1 MWTEANMDMENDTGI
16 MQKLRSLFVPQIPP
30 ALEGG
35 RVQLLRGDTTSAA
48 HSADEDEI
56 RKSFNFTYGQP
67 LVQFVSQNLVD
78 GENEENICPAVTRV
92 GVVFGMEAESPGAHN
107 VIAGIFDALK
117 AHNNKSILFGFVGGT
132 EGLCSQNALVV
143 TDDMLK
149 SYRNQGGS
157 DLLEQSSEKIHDFQH
172 MEEARRS
179 CITLKLDGLVFVGG
193 CSTNTDAARL
203 AEYFKSRKCQ
213 TTVVGVPVTLEGDLK
228 NEFVETDVGFDTVC
242 KFSSQLIGNICLDA
256 LSAGKYYFFIR
267 LMGKEASHVALE
279 CSFQSHPNLVIL
291 GEEVATSNMTLS
303 QVTNRICDAVQ
314 ARADKG
320 KYHGV
325 IVLSE
330 GLIENIVDTQLL
342 IQEIKGLLK
351 EGISTQKC
359 PSLLSPWAAALLKS
373 LPLLIQKQ
381 LLEEMETEGLNYLSN
396 IETEKLLA
404 KLVEEELGK
413 RKEAGTYTAKKLDS
427 VCHFLG
433 YRSRGALPSNFD
445 CNYAFTL
452 GQLAFFLVMHSLNGY
467 MATVTNLSQPVSK
480 WRCGA
485 VPFTAMLTVDKR
497 PKDCNAVIPGE
508 LAIHSEKVNLK
519 GKPIRLLL
527 QNAEKR
533 LMDDVYISSGPI
545 QYQGPGS
552 DSRIMTVSI
561 EAED

>member
-1 MWTEANMDMENDTGI
+1 MGMENDMGTLQ
-16 MQKLRSLFVPQIPP
+16 MVRSSFVPQIPP

-35 RVQLLRGDTTSAA
+35 RVKLLRGDTTSAS
-48 HSADEDEI
+48 HSSDEAEI
-56 RKSFNFTYGQP
+56 KKSFQFTYGQP
-67 LVQFVSQNLVD
+67 LVQVVSQNFVD
-78 GENEENICPAVTRV
+78 DGNEENIGSTVTRV

-132 EGLCSQNALVV
+132 EGLCSQNTLVV
-143 TDDMLK
+143 TDDMLRA
-149 SYRNQGGS
+149 YRNQGGC
-157 DLLEQSSEKIHDFQH
+157 DLLGKSSKKILDFQQI
-172 MEEARRS
+172 EEARSS

-193 CSTNTDAARL
+193 CGANTDAARL

-242 KFSSQLIGNICLDA
+242 KFSSQIIGNICLDA
-256 LSAGKYYFFIR
+256 LSAGKYYFFVR
-267 LMGKEASHVALE
+267 LMGKESSHVALE
-279 CSFQSHPNLVIL
+279 CSFQSHPNMVIL

-314 ARADKG
+314 VRAEKG

-330 GLIENIVDTQLL
+330 GVIEDIVDIQIL

-351 EGISTQKC
+351 EGTSTQKI

-373 LPLLIQKQ
+373 LPLFIQKQ
-381 LLEEMETEGLNYLSN
+381 LLEEMETEGFDYLSN

-433 YRSRGALPSNFD
+433 HQSRGSLPSNFD

-452 GQLAFFLVMHSLNGY
+452 GQLAFFLVMHELNGY
-467 MATVTNLSQPVSK
+467 MATVTNLSHPVSK

-485 VPFTAMLTVDKR
+485 VPFTAMMTLGKR
-497 PKDCNAVIPGE
+497 SKDCNAVINGE

-519 GKPIRLLL
+519 GNPIRLLV
-527 QNAEKR
+527 QNAQKM
-533 LMDDVYISSGPI
+533 LIDDVYINSGPI
-545 QYQGPGS
+545 QYEGPGS
-552 DSRIMTVSI
+552 DSRIITVSI